1 MTVILFNRGEGI
13 IGGPIGGPIYRVP
26 SQAIEGGVIIDSA
39 HNVKEVTGADK
50 LYVLLRDL
58 RVLIVP
64 ANTYYNPLSEKHPIQ
79 PPTLDFVLSMKAMDE
94 EFKPRLTEYLQRER
108 MTPVEVQSV
117 MNLLFEKVKYQGH
130 TWHKKE
136 ISEDRFNPGYVHIL
150 GTKNRNSFYGS
161 DIGDRILKV
170 TKNLQDLLSCI

>member
-1 MTVILFNRGEGI
+1 M
-13 IGGPIGGPIYRVP
+13 
-26 SQAIEGGVIIDSA
+26 
-39 HNVKEVTGADK
+39 TGADK

-136 ISEDRFNPGYVHIL
+136 ISKTASTQDMCISWGPRTGIRFMDPISV
-150 GTKNRNSFYGS
+150 TGS
-161 DIGDRILKV
+161 
-170 TKNLQDLLSCI
+170 